1 MTAICEFACVDSGPP
16 QPSRGMFSPNVV
28 RRICLAGCAAIFAG
42 ASPLPGQM
50 VTTEPVGFT
59 RINCL
64 SNSDTFVGLPFTRLP
79 EFVGTIQSVSGNTI
93 VVSGTPWTA
102 GQFVYATGTQPKR
115 YYVLVGPA
123 GTTNPKEGRTFF
135 ITGNSSN
142 TLTLETTPDEL
153 NGIPA
158 GAQLL
163 VIPYWT
169 LNTVFPA
176 SDANVSF
183 TATMSTRGFK
193 TEILIP
199 ANGATGVNL
208 AYSQVYFF
216 SNNVNNST
224 GNIGWRV
231 LGDNTADH
239 GDDPLA
245 PGGYFVVRNLN
256 AAPTLPLVSAGAVLT
271 KRLSVPLTAPASGSQ
286 GQDKAVSMVR
296 PVDVTLTNTGLWPA
310 DGSFVA
316 TTNTND
322 FKDRLLVYN
331 NAQAALNKA
340 PSAVYFYSDNVNSS
354 TSNVG
359 WRLVGDNTTPR
370 GNDVIPAGSGFT
382 VRKAGNGSGQTV
394 IWTNAPTY

>member
-1 MTAICEFACVDSGPP
+1 
-16 QPSRGMFSPNVV
+16 MFSSNVV
-28 RRICLAGCAAIFAG
+28 RKICLLGCTAIFAG
-42 ASPLPGQM
+42 ASPLSGQM
-50 VTTEPVGFT
+50 VITEPVGFT

-64 SNSDTFVGLPFTRLP
+64 GNSDTFVGMPFTRPP

-102 GQFVYATGTQPKR
+102 GQFVYATGTQPNR
-115 YYVLVGPA
+115 YYMLVGPA
-123 GTTNPKEGRTFF
+123 GTTNPTEGRTFF

-153 NGIPA
+153 GGTPA

-169 LNTVFPA
+169 LNSVFPA
-176 SDANVSF
+176 SHANASF
-183 TATMSTRGFK
+183 TPTVSTRDFK
-193 TEILIP
+193 TQILIP

-208 AYSQVYFF
+208 ANAQVYFF
-216 SNNVNNST
+216 SNNVNNTT

-231 LGDNTADH
+231 VGDNTADH
-239 GDDPLA
+239 GDDPLG
-245 PGGYFVVRNLN
+245 PGGSFVVRNLN
-256 AAPTLPLVSAGAVLT
+256 AAPTLSLVSAGAVLT
-271 KRLSVPLTAPASGSQ
+271 KRLSIPLTAPTSGSQ

-296 PVDVTLTNTGLWPA
+296 PVEVTLTNTGLWPA
-310 DGSFVA
+310 DDSFVA

-354 TSNVG
+354 TSNFG
-359 WRLVGDNTTPR
+359 WRLVGDNTTPHD
-370 GNDVIPAGSGFT
+370 NDVIPLGAGFT
-382 VRKAGNGSGQTV
+382 VRKAGNGGQTV